1 MNKKFLSLI
10 ISIGF
15 LCSLASAQ
23 VSPGINSS
31 GAVSLE
37 SQTISPAGQTDF
49 QTDPFTGRFSYAFPL
64 DVAPARHGSEP
75 NLELLYNSANG
86 NSWCGMGWDIDVG
99 YIERESK
106 YGVPVQW
113 SSGKPVLAYDDTKGF
128 LFSFKNKT
136 SDLVNIGGSIWRA
149 QVQSDFLQF
158 NYYGSTSNTWVVI
171 DKSGNQVLF
180 RLGERQSNDQSKM
193 VIFRRCQYVAL
204 GTGHNHHCHRRQNDH
219 HLHQR
224 RRATLSPRL

>member
-15 LCSLASAQ
+15 LCSLASTRE
-23 VSPGINSS
+23 S
-31 GAVSLE
+31 GHQQQRCGVIGKPNHQSCGANRLSNGSFYGAIQLCL
-37 SQTISPAGQTDF
+37 S
-49 QTDPFTGRFSYAFPL
+49 L

-75 NLELLYNSANG
+75 EFELLYNSANG

-113 SSGKPVLAYDDTKGF
+113 SGGKPVLAYDDTKGF

-171 DKSGNQVLF
+171 DKSGNQVTF
-180 RLGERQSNDQSKM
+180 SARGAAVE
-193 VIFRRCQYVAL
+193 
-204 GTGHNHHCHRRQNDH
+204 
-219 HLHQR
+219 
-224 RRATLSPRL
+224 